1 MPHNPGRA
9 GRGNL
14 TSSFIDLATFDELE
28 KYLYGGAKA
37 ITYFVRKTRKS
48 SWFSQVPVAL
58 SQCSGNADFGAN
70 EFSVNISRA
79 GDYMLHNWLRVT
91 VPEIQGVSDPDTN
104 IRWTRNL
111 MHNLVEECSIV
122 FNDLVMARFDSYHL
136 DFWSAFTVPA
146 GKRVGY
152 DNMVGNVPP
161 LINPNAGATLP
172 ETVLNLPLPFPHTRD
187 SGVALPTAALPY
199 NEMKI
204 LFQFRNWNELL
215 IADVDGTAKCA
226 ELKDIEGGQVP
237 HLRDVQVWANY
248 AVVSNA
254 ERVKMGAAPR
264 DICIEQVQSAPRRTI
279 NNEVLDNDIRFSH
292 AVKALFFAARN
303 RGIECEWSN
312 YTTEVSSRDDE
323 DDVVNLC
330 PGVDPIVET
339 SLLYENT
346 VRLGEMG
353 SDYFSLVQP
362 YYQCRTFSI
371 PSEAGYH
378 MYSYALDMMCLDPT
392 GSTNFGKLTN
402 ITLSHHFSDETS
414 GNLLDT
420 IDGYDQTNVSKSF
433 QLICTAVNNNVV
445 RISGGALG
453 FPVL

>member
-28 KYLYGGAKA
+28 KYLYGGSKA

-91 VPEIQGVSDPDTN
+91 VPEIKGALRPPRTNVN

-152 DNMVGNVPP
+152 DNMIGNVPP
-161 LINPNAGATLP
+161 LINPNPGNDLP

-215 IADVDGTAKCA
+215 IVDDGDDGDPLVPRCA
-226 ELKDIEGGQVP
+226 ELADIKGGQVP
-237 HLRDVQVWANY
+237 HLKDVQVWANY

-303 RGIECEWSN
+303 RTVECEWSN
-312 YTTEVSSRDDE
+312 YTTESSYRVG
-323 DDVVNLC
+323 DDVNFA
-330 PGVDPIVET
+330 PGVDPIIET

-346 VRLGEMG
+346 IRLGEMG
-353 SDYFSLVQP
+353 SDYF
-362 YYQCRTFSI
+362 YQCRTFSV
-371 PSEAGYH
+371 PEETGYH
-378 MYSYALDMMCLDPT
+378 MYSYALDMLCLDPT

-414 GNLLDT
+414 GKLLDT
-420 IDGYDQTNVSKSF
+420 IDGYQTDVSKNF